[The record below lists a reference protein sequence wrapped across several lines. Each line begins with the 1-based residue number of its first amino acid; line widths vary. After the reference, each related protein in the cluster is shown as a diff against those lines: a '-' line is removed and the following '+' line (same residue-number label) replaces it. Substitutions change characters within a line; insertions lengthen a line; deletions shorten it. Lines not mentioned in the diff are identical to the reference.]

1 MSRTSFLQAPT
12 WSLNLAAADAICN
25 AAIAAVETL
34 ANPRPVCVTVL
45 DSHGGLLVQ
54 KRMDGCPDGAYV
66 RFSYAKARTC
76 IHLQTSSRQM
86 RLKYTGPSADGT
98 WADPQRF
105 TQASTMAT
113 IVSGELIPVAGGV
126 LIHGHMNSADNNKNE
141 TTTTTNPIGTNAS
154 TTTSITTVVGAVG
167 VSGAAADEDEYL
179 AIQGVIQGLATATTA
194 SDNNSNLT
202 ITTVPPDHCCTTL
215 KDKEN

>member
-1 MSRTSFLQAPT
+1 MSRRASSTFLQAPSF
-12 WSLNLAAADAICN
+12 SLNLVAADAISN

-34 ANPRPVCVTVL
+34 ADPRPVCVTVL

-86 RLKYTGPSADGT
+86 RLKYTGPASDGT
-98 WADPQRF
+98 LADPAKF
-105 TQASTMAT
+105 TQAATMAT
-113 IVSGELIPVAGGV
+113 IVPGELIPVAGGV
-126 LIHGHMNSADNNKNE
+126 LIQCQDDD
-141 TTTTTNPIGTNAS
+141 TTDSGA
-154 TTTSITTVVGAVG
+154 TSSCITIGAVG

-179 AIQGVIQGLATATTA
+179 AIQGVVQGLVK
-194 SDNNSNLT
+194 NGNLGDT
-202 ITTVPPDHCCTTL
+202 KITTVPPEHCCTTL
-215 KDKEN
+215 KK